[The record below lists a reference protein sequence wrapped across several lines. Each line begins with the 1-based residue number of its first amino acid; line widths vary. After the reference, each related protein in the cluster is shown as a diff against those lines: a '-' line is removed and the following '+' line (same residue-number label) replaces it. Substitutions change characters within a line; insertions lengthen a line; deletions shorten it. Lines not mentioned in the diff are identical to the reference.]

1 MIMRVFTSF
10 FLFLILS
17 LTSNAQLFV
26 KDNTYI
32 FNKGNVV
39 YVNGNVELNGSNSN
53 FYLRSD
59 AQLLQGTTSTS
70 SNKGIGKLSVFQEGT
85 VNNYAY
91 NYWCSP
97 VGNASTSIGNEDFGI
112 TMLSVPTTNTS
123 SMAATMLAMNNYD
136 GVSGIGTL
144 SIAPYWI
151 WKFLSS
157 STYSQWFQSGSTT
170 NISAGQGFTMKGT
183 SGSDAT
189 NPGESVANNPG
200 SKQRYDF
207 RGKPNDGNISV
218 SVATNNFT
226 LTGNPYPSAL
236 HVNAFLLDASNSA
249 CSGIAY
255 YWEQDKTVNSH
266 VLLAYK
272 GGYGT
277 YSPISLGSTGVYVS
291 APFNTYTITGTV
303 NVLGSQSGLVI
314 DRKYAPIGQGFMVK
328 GVSNGTVT
336 LMNSHRAYYKESTLA
351 TSHFEKSSNII
362 NQNNGE
368 SSNFVSHIR
377 LNTSFNDLYTRQV
390 ALAFV
395 TGATDGIDRGIDA
408 ESPASTDLNNDSYFV
423 IQNGKYVIQGI
434 EFDLNKR
441 LPIGVKISD
450 STAVRFSLADEINF
464 DLNQDVFIYDS
475 LDNSYHNLKKGDYSV
490 ILNTGIYNQRFEL
503 TFKESDLSI
512 NSNGKNN
519 FMIVQNNLNQTLSIA
534 NRNLIDLKSVML
546 YDVIGKLI
554 FDKVDLGIKS
564 IYEFPT
570 TSLSDGIY
578 IVKLKTNDGQIV
590 NQKIIVENQK

>member
-53 FYLRSD
+53 FYLRNE

-97 VGNASTSIGNEDFGI
+97 VGNASASIGNEDFGI
-112 TMLSVPTTNTS
+112 TMLSVPITNTS
-123 SMAATMLAMNNYD
+123 STAATMLAMNNYN
-136 GVSGIGTL
+136 GVSGAGTL

-157 STYSQWFQSGSTT
+157 SAYSQWFQSGSTT

-277 YSPISLGSTGVYVS
+277 YSPISLGSSGLYVP
-291 APFNTYTITGTV
+291 ATFDTYTITGTL
-303 NVLGSQSGLVI
+303 NSTGSSSGLII
-314 DRKYAPIGQGFMVK
+314 DRKYAPIGQGFMIK
-328 GVSNGTVT
+328 GLSNGTVT

-368 SSNFVSHIR
+368 SSNLVSHIR

-408 ESPASTDLNNDSYFV
+408 ESPASTDLTNDSYFV

-434 EFDLNKR
+434 EFDSNKR
-441 LPIGVKISD
+441 LSLGVKITD
-450 STAVRFSLADEINF
+450 NTTVRFSLANEINF
-464 DLNQDVFIYDS
+464 DFNQDVFIYDS
-475 LDNSYHNLKKGDYSV
+475 LDNSYHNLKEGDYSV
-490 ILNTGIYNQRFEL
+490 ILNTGVYNQRFEL
-503 TFKESDLSI
+503 TFKGTDLTI
-512 NSNGKNN
+512 NSSVKNN
-519 FMIVQNNLNQTLSIA
+519 LAIEENNLNQTLSIS
-534 NRNLIDLKSVML
+534 NPNLIDLKSVML
-546 YDVIGKLI
+546 YDLIGKLI
-554 FDKVDLGIKS
+554 FDKVDLGTKN

-570 TSLSDGIY
+570 NFLSDGIY

-590 NQKIIVENQK
+590 NQKIIVKNH

>member
-53 FYLRSD
+53 FYLRNE

-97 VGNASTSIGNEDFGI
+97 VGNASASIGNEDFGI
-112 TMLSVPTTNTS
+112 TMLSVPITNTS
-123 SMAATMLAMNNYD
+123 STAATMLAMNNYN
-136 GVSGIGTL
+136 GVSGAGTL

-189 NPGESVANNPG
+189 NPGESVPNNPG

-218 SVATNNFT
+218 NVATNNFT

-277 YSPISLGSTGVYVS
+277 YSPISLGSSGLYVP
-291 APFNTYTITGTV
+291 ATFDTYTITGTL
-303 NVLGSQSGLVI
+303 NSTGSSSGLII
-314 DRKYAPIGQGFMVK
+314 DRKYAPIGQGFMIK
-328 GVSNGTVT
+328 GLSNGTVT

-368 SSNFVSHIR
+368 SSNLVSHIR

-395 TGATDGIDRGIDA
+395 TGATDDIDRGIDA
-408 ESPASTDLNNDSYFV
+408 ESPASTDLTNDSYFV

-434 EFDLNKR
+434 EFDSNKR
-441 LPIGVKISD
+441 LPLGVKITD
-450 STAVRFSLADEINF
+450 NTTVRFSLANEINF
-464 DLNQDVFIYDS
+464 DFNQDVFIYDS
-475 LDNSYHNLKKGDYSV
+475 LDNSYHNLKEGDYSV
-490 ILNTGIYNQRFEL
+490 ILNTGVYNQRFEL
-503 TFKESDLSI
+503 TFKGTDLTI
-512 NSNGKNN
+512 NSSVKNN
-519 FMIVQNNLNQTLSIA
+519 LAIEENNLNQTLSIS
-534 NRNLIDLKSVML
+534 NPNLIDLKSVML
-546 YDVIGKLI
+546 YDLIGKLI
-554 FDKVDLGIKS
+554 FDKVDLGTKN

-570 TSLSDGIY
+570 NFLSDGIY

-590 NQKIIVENQK
+590 NQKIIVKNH